1 MVKLWIRVGIL
12 AAGLAAVILAQMYLK
27 DLAGLNYPDAPV
39 SGAMRALEVETQTAG
54 ATGPAEDTGGAKTRF

>member
-1 MVKLWIRVGIL
+1 MLKLWIRVGVL

-39 SGAMRALEVETQTAG
+39 SGERRSLEVETQAAG
-54 ATGPAEDTGGAKTRF
+54 AAGTADDSGKATF